1 MIFVTKLLIKKEL
14 QQIFKSY
21 FYNTKKNK
29 ARSKA
34 SIILCF
40 IGFAAVM
47 FGILGMMFGALAN
60 SMCATLNVYGLDWL
74 YFVLMTLMSIVMGVF
89 GTVFTTYSSLY
100 MAKDNDMLLSLPL
113 PVRSILISRIFA
125 TYVMDVIYAGVVFIP
140 TIIVYSMNDF
150 SFKVLISS
158 LLFFIQLTLFI
169 LTLSCALG
177 YVVAKLSTKLKN
189 KSYITTIASLLLIG
203 IYYFVY
209 YKASVALQ
217 SFLQNALFYGD
228 ILKDKVYLLYLIG
241 QACAGNFLYL
251 LIIIVVSIALF
262 MLVWHLLKKSFLKIL
277 SATNKV
283 EKLKVKKLDI
293 RQRGAFSSLV
303 KKELARFT
311 SSSAYMLNASMGSV
325 LMIVLM
331 FTVIVKKDILF
342 EMFPYIEGKY
352 ISMSILVIFFFLIST
367 NFMGACSISLEG
379 KNIWITKSLPVDT
392 KDILLSKVVFHA
404 MMTIIPALITC
415 LIVCVILKI
424 NPIILLAVLI
434 AGIFYSLMNVSLN
447 VLMPTLHWTNEIS
460 VIKQSG
466 CSMLAAIGGWIYPI
480 IFIVLSVL
488 CVKQDLDITIFM
500 LVWMLVTLLVSIFLY
515 RWLTTKGC
523 RKYLDLN

>member
-1 MIFVTKLLIKKEL
+1 MFVTKLLIKKEL

-34 SIILCF
+34 STILCF
-40 IGFAAVM
+40 LGFAAVM
-47 FGILGMMFGALAN
+47 FGILGVMFGTLAS
-60 SMCATLNVYGLDWL
+60 SMCATLSSLGLDWL
-74 YFVLMTLMSIVMGVF
+74 YFILMTLMSIVMGVF

-125 TYVMDVIYAGVVFIP
+125 TYVMDIMYAGVVFIP

-217 SFLQNALFYGD
+217 SFLENALFYGD
-228 ILKDKVYLLYLIG
+228 ILKDKVYLLYLLG
-241 QACAGNFLYL
+241 QACTGNFLYL
-251 LIIIVVSIALF
+251 LITIVVSIALS
-262 MLVWHLLKKSFLKIL
+262 MLVWCLLKKSFLKIL

-293 RQRGAFSSLV
+293 RQGGVFSSLV

-331 FTVIVKKDILF
+331 ITIIVKKDILF
-342 EMFPYIEGKY
+342 GMFHYIEGEY
-352 ISMSILVIFFFLIST
+352 ISMGILVIFFFLIST
-367 NFMGACSISLEG
+367 NYMGACSISMEG
-379 KNIWITKSLPVDT
+379 KNIWITKSLPVNI
-392 KDILLSKVVFHA
+392 KDILLSKVAFHA
-404 MMTIIPALITC
+404 MLTIIPALIAS

-447 VLMPTLHWTNEIS
+447 VLMPSLHWTNEIS

-480 IFIVLSVL
+480 VFIVLSVL
-488 CVKQDLDITIFM
+488 CVKQDLNITIFM
-500 LVWMLVTLLVSIFLY
+500 LVWMLVTLIVSILLY

>member
-1 MIFVTKLLIKKEL
+1 MFVTKLLIKKEL

-34 SIILCF
+34 NIILCF

-47 FGILGMMFGALAN
+47 IGILGMMFGVLAN
-60 SMCATLNVYGLDWL
+60 SMCATLNIYGLDWL
-74 YFVLMTLMSIVMGVF
+74 YFILMALMSIVMGVF

-100 MAKDNDMLLSLPL
+100 MAKDNDMLLSLPI
-113 PVRSILISRIFA
+113 PVKSILISRIFA

-140 TIIVYSMNDF
+140 TIIVYLMNDF

-189 KSYITTIASLLLIG
+189 KSYITAIASLLFIG

-217 SFLQNALFYGD
+217 SFLENALFYGD
-228 ILKDKVYLLYLIG
+228 ILKDKVYLLYLLG
-241 QACAGNFLYL
+241 QACTGNFLYL
-251 LIIIVVSIALF
+251 LITIIISIVLF
-262 MLVWHLLKKSFLKIL
+262 TLVWYLLKKSFLKIL

-283 EKLKVKKLDI
+283 EKIKIKKLDI
-293 RQRGAFSSLV
+293 RQRGVFSSLV

-325 LMIVLM
+325 FMIVLM
-331 FTVIVKKDILF
+331 FVIIVKKAIF
-342 EMFPYIEGKY
+342 FQMFPYIEGKY
-352 ISMSILVIFFFLIST
+352 INVGIMAVFFFLIST
-367 NFMGACSISLEG
+367 NFMGACSVSLEG

-392 KDILLSKVVFHA
+392 KDILLSKVVFHCLL
-404 MMTIIPALITC
+404 TIIPALITG

-424 NPIILLAVLI
+424 NPIILLAILI
-434 AGIFYSLMNVSLN
+434 AGIFYSLMNVTLN
-447 VLMPTLHWTNEIS
+447 VLMPTLHWTNEIT

-480 IFIVLSVL
+480 MFIALSMVTM
-488 CVKQDLDITIFM
+488 KQGWDITIYYSI
-500 LVWMLVTLLVSIFLY
+500 WMLVTFIVSILLY

-523 RKYLDLN
+523 KKYLDLN

>member
-1 MIFVTKLLIKKEL
+1 MFVTKLLIKKEL

-34 SIILCF
+34 NIILCF

-47 FGILGMMFGALAN
+47 IGILGMMFGVLAN
-60 SMCATLNVYGLDWL
+60 SMCATLNIYGLDWL
-74 YFVLMTLMSIVMGVF
+74 YFVLMALMSIVMGVF

-113 PVRSILISRIFA
+113 PVKSILISRIFA

-140 TIIVYSMNDF
+140 TIIVYLMNDF

-189 KSYITTIASLLLIG
+189 KSYITAIASLLFIG

-217 SFLQNALFYGD
+217 SFLENALFYGD
-228 ILKDKVYLLYLIG
+228 ILKDKVYLFYLLG

-251 LIIIVVSIALF
+251 IIIILVSIVLF
-262 MLVWHLLKKSFLKIL
+262 IMVWCLLKRSFLKIL

-283 EKLKVKKLDI
+283 EKIKIKKLDI
-293 RQRGAFSSLV
+293 RQGGVFSSLV

-325 LMIVLM
+325 FMIVLM
-331 FTVIVKKDILF
+331 FVIIVKKDIF
-342 EMFPYIEGKY
+342 FQMFPYIEGKY
-352 ISMSILVIFFFLIST
+352 INVGIMAVFFFLIST
-367 NFMGACSISLEG
+367 NFMGACSVSLEG

-392 KDILLSKVVFHA
+392 KDILLSKVVFHCLL
-404 MMTIIPALITC
+404 TIIPALITS

-424 NPIILLAVLI
+424 NPIIILAILI
-434 AGIFYSLMNVSLN
+434 AGIFYSLMNVTLN
-447 VLMPTLHWTNEIS
+447 VLMPTLHWTNEIT

-480 IFIVLSVL
+480 MFIALSV
-488 CVKQDLDITIFM
+488 VTMKQGWDITIYYSI
-500 LVWMLVTLLVSIFLY
+500 WMLATLIVSILLY

-523 RKYLDLN
+523 KKYLDLN